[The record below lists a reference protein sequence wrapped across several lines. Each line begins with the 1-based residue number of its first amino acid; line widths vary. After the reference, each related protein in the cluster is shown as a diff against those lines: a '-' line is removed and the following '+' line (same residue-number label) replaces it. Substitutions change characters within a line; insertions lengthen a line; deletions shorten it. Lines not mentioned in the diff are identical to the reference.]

1 MESSKPPLTRKIVFT
16 DLYRSITEV
25 SRSSFARDKGLT
37 KWQLF
42 LRSSHILNPSVLVL
56 LMLLGTI
63 AALIGFLID
72 FMSINLREAR
82 ASYASTDSSVVNYFI
97 WVSYSLFFAFV
108 AASAGRWITK
118 DAEGSGLPELKTI
131 LSGVSIIRYLS
142 FQTFFAKIV
151 GLISAI
157 AAGLSIGFEGPFVH
171 ISAIIAN
178 KLCSFPL
185 FRHFK
190 VSEAFFMQILA
201 AGVAAG
207 ISATFGAPVGGVLFS
222 IETTATYYVVGN
234 LWKGFFCGIW
244 CAIVYKVL
252 EDTQITNLIAV
263 TRFEPFRFNWEIL
276 AFFGL
281 GCLFGAL
288 GALFVWCYKKLY
300 LYRQSFRYSF
310 IRERYYY
317 VPLVTIIVATLT
329 FPAEFLRGDDKS
341 IVNIMFTSHHLDI
354 DAQSVWGWPN
364 IVFNLFVFSIIK
376 FVATILSLSC
386 PVPCGV
392 FIPTFTCGAVLGRL
406 FGYLINL
413 AFNTQHIGLYA
424 VVGAASFTAGVTHT
438 VSVAVIVFELTG
450 QIHYLIP
457 MLVGVLTSY
466 AVANTLQM
474 SYYDVILNC
483 KHLPFLPE
491 VKPADLYAS
500 SAFELM
506 GYKALSLNVSA
517 THGEISIKL
526 QECPRDISR
535 LPIVDDEN
543 NLVADVNTADLKK
556 QLHTAYMRSA
566 PIMSLPAKARMEAY
580 FDRMQNIG
588 MLTPRDRFEVY
599 HEQKDEDLE
608 DPQIALFW
616 KTRVEFNREEL
627 WVDDA
632 PLSVPGNT
640 PLSKV
645 HFLFLML
652 GLSQLYVTS
661 KGQLVGTITREAFLQ
676 S

>member
-16 DLYRSITEV
+16 DLYRSINEV
-25 SRSSFARDKGLT
+25 SRSSFARDRGLS

-42 LRSSHILNPSVLVL
+42 LRSSHILNPSVLCV
-56 LMLLGTI
+56 LMLLGTF

-72 FMSINLREAR
+72 FVSVNIREAR
-82 ASYASTDSSVVNYFI
+82 LAFASTDSVILNYFI
-97 WVSYSLFFAFV
+97 WVSFSLFFAFI
-108 AASAGRWITK
+108 AASAGHWMTK

-142 FQTFFAKIV
+142 FQALCAKVI
-151 GLISAI
+151 GLICAI
-157 AAGLSIGFEGPFVH
+157 ASGLSIGYEGPFVH

-178 KLCSFPL
+178 KLCSLPF
-185 FRHFK
+185 FRHLK
-190 VSEAFFMQILA
+190 ISEAFFMQILA

-207 ISATFGAPVGGVLFS
+207 ISATFGAPIGGVLFS
-222 IETTATYYVVGN
+222 IETTATYYVIGN
-234 LWKGFFCGIW
+234 LWKGFFCAIW
-244 CAIVYKVL
+244 CAIVYKLL
-252 EDTQITNLIAV
+252 EDTQLTNLIAV

-276 AFFGL
+276 AFFVMGIA
-281 GCLFGAL
+281 FGAL
-288 GALFVWCYKKLY
+288 GAFFVWCYKKLY
-300 LYRQSFRYSF
+300 LFRKSFKFDF
-310 IRERYYY
+310 IRERFAF
-317 VPLVTIIVATLT
+317 VFLVTLVVATMT
-329 FPAEFLRGDDKS
+329 FPAEFLRGDDKTT
-341 IVNIMFTSHHLDI
+341 VNTMFATHHLNDKAEAI
-354 DAQSVWGWPN
+354 WGWPT
-364 IVFNLFVFSIIK
+364 IGLSLLVFSIVK
-376 FVATILSLSC
+376 FIVTILSISC

-406 FGYLINL
+406 FGYIVNI
-413 AFNTQHIGLYA
+413 AFSTQHIGLYA
-424 VVGAASFTAGVTHT
+424 VVGAASFTASVTHT
-438 VSVAVIVFELTG
+438 VSIAVIVFELTG

-466 AVANTLQM
+466 AVANTLHM
-474 SYYDVILNC
+474 SYYDVILAC

-491 VKPADLYAS
+491 VKTADLYAS

-517 THGEISIKL
+517 TYGDISIKL
-526 QECPRDISR
+526 QESPRDISR
-535 LPIVDDEN
+535 LPILDDSG
-543 NLVADVNTADLKK
+543 NLVADVNTADLRRHL
-556 QLHTAYMRSA
+556 QTAYMRTA
-566 PIMSLPAKARMEAY
+566 TLMSIPAKARMEAY
-580 FDRMQNIG
+580 FDRIQHLG
-588 MLTPRDRFEVY
+588 SLTQRDQVEVY
-599 HEQKDEDLE
+599 QEHKDEILE
-608 DPQIALFW
+608 DPQISLFW
-616 KTRVEFNREEL
+616 RTKVEFNREEL

-661 KGQLVGTITREAFLQ
+661 RGQFVGTITREAFLQ